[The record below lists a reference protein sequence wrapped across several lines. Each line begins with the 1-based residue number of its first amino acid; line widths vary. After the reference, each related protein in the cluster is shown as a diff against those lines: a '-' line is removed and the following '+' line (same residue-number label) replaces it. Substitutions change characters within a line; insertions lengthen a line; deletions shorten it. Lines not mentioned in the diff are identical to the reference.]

1 MELLAN
7 PKDLLKEKK
16 SPFHPVASADGCS
29 KHGSNAMSFVIW

>member
-16 SPFHPVASADGCS
+16 SPFHPVQMVVANMAPTPCPL
-29 KHGSNAMSFVIW
+29 